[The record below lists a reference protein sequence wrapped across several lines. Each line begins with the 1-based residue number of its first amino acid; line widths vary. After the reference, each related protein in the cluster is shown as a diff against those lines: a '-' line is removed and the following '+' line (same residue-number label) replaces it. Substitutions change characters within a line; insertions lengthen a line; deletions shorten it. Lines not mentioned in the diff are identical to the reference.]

1 VVDHDGDDGKHERV
15 MTSLRSAS
23 NSLDR
28 KLELLGAWSGI
39 AWMVIAG
46 GAFVGSGLVPPKS
59 PSLSP
64 VDFAEFV
71 ADNKYRILIG
81 MLALLIGGYTFLT
94 TWSITLAYQV
104 RKYANPSFL
113 AFCVLFAVGLS
124 GGLIGMLCGVLGSA
138 MAYRVDA
145 LDPATTQLLYDL
157 ILFLFL
163 IPWPPFMLWQ
173 FITAFAILS
182 PTNTEVVFPRWT
194 GYLSLW
200 AGALEMFSAL
210 CVFWYRGPFSYN
222 GLVTFWVPGASF
234 FVWVFVMAV
243 VQIKGWGRVH
253 EGLPMTAES
262 PETDSAGVP
271 ESAGV

>member
-1 VVDHDGDDGKHERV
+1 
-15 MTSLRSAS
+15 
-23 NSLDR
+23 
-28 KLELLGAWSGI
+28 
-39 AWMVIAG
+39 
-46 GAFVGSGLVPPKS
+46 
-59 PSLSP
+59 
-64 VDFAEFV
+64 
-71 ADNKYRILIG
+71 
-81 MLALLIGGYTFLT
+81 
-94 TWSITLAYQV
+94 
-104 RKYANPSFL
+104 
-113 AFCVLFAVGLS
+113 
-124 GGLIGMLCGVLGSA
+124 
-138 MAYRVDA
+138 
-145 LDPATTQLLYDL
+145 
-157 ILFLFL
+157 
-163 IPWPPFMLWQ
+163 MLWQ

-243 VQIKGWGRVH
+243 VQIKGWRRVH